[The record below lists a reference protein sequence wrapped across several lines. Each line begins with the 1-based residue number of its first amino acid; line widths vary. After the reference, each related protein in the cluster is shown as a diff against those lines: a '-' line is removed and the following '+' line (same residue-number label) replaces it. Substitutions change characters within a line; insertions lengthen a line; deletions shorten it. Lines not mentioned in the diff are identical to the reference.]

1 MGSSKARSPTGD
13 RDAEVAKLRERVSD
27 LERERERLIHS
38 TRKAENMA
46 EKKYLFT
53 QQYFSMIK
61 NKEDKNEKHDT
72 EVAQLLREA
81 KTNAEREEEN
91 ANTQVRNL
99 QTKLD
104 DMSKRALEAEDALK
118 DEKHQ
123 RETDTIRFRAEA
135 DKSSGRVKENQ
146 MLRERFQ
153 RAIETITT
161 LHKELKQMR
170 GAAQASGERETNL
183 IQLLQDMNLLVA
195 GIISNSHEISDR
207 LTSCCSNLGELL
219 GVVGRANVAVSN
231 ALVASQQGVRFVI
244 SELGDLAQLKLL
256 PGSFEGTLGRM
267 KKEGYRGLT
276 QFLSGADLDGV
287 RHQMKES
294 GKLVVMRSLEDQ
306 GQEANESAI
315 LRWRE
320 FYEDFVW
327 TPETTIISQNQV
339 TQFFFSIVTATA
351 EDQLC
356 RQLKRLHLDVSAE
369 ADVVGNQLE
378 LAQESHEACESYVEV
393 WKGYYNK
400 WMADQAE
407 LAVSVTE
414 AVDELSAQNLPKS

>member
-38 TRKAENMA
+38 TRKAENMT
-46 EKKYLFT
+46 ENNYLFT

-61 NKEDKNEKHDT
+61 NKDIKNEKHDT

-123 RETDTIRFRAEA
+123 RETDTIRFRAET

-153 RAIETITT
+153 RAIETMTT

-183 IQLLQDMNLLVA
+183 IQLLRDMNLLVT
-195 GIISNSHEISDR
+195 GIVSNSHEISDR

-219 GVVGRANVAVSN
+219 GVV
-231 ALVASQQGVRFVI
+231 
-244 SELGDLAQLKLL
+244 
-256 PGSFEGTLGRM
+256 GSFEGTLGRM

-287 RHQMKES
+287 RHQMKEL
-294 GKLVVMRSLEDQ
+294 GKLVVKRSLEDQ

-327 TPETTIISQNQV
+327 TPETTIISRNQV